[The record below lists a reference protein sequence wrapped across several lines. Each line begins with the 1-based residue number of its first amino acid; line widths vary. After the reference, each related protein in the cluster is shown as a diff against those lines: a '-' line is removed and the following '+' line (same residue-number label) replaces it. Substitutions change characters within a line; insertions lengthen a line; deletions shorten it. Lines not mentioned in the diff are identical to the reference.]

1 MSVLVEAAALFTSL
15 THLPAEFGT
24 KLFCQQSL
32 VPVSWVLVITAG
44 TPCPGGTDVH
54 PTPGMKGSPARVT
67 QGEFGG
73 SQLVV
78 SALGKALMSTQ

>member
-15 THLPAEFGT
+15 TI
-24 KLFCQQSL
+24 CQQSL

-44 TPCPGGTDVH
+44 TRCPGGTGVH

-73 SQLVV
+73 SHLVV